1 MGDGQFFPKISF
13 FNKYLSIE
21 PNFSRIHFAGKS
33 LVRTFQKFF
42 LWIDGLCRWEL
53 CVISWVKWR
62 FLIVLYLLE
71 IREMVAYVILNHVSN
86 NHPPTDSED
95 SGEIVKQL
103 RIIITS
109 LKGMQFK
116 NRK

>member
-1 MGDGQFFPKISF
+1 
-13 FNKYLSIE
+13 
-21 PNFSRIHFAGKS
+21 
-33 LVRTFQKFF
+33 
-42 LWIDGLCRWEL
+42 
-53 CVISWVKWR
+53 
-62 FLIVLYLLE
+62 VLYLLE

-86 NHPPTDSED
+86 THPPIESED

-109 LKGMQFK
+109 LKGMQLK

>member
-1 MGDGQFFPKISF
+1 MPLGTVCHLLQYK
-13 FNKYLSIE
+13 
-21 PNFSRIHFAGKS
+21 
-33 LVRTFQKFF
+33 
-42 LWIDGLCRWEL
+42 LC
-53 CVISWVKWR
+53 S

-71 IREMVAYVILNHVSN
+71 IREMVGVAYVILNHVSN
-86 NHPPTDSED
+86 THPTTESED

-116 NRK
+116 DRGTVQYVWLTLFDSKQ

>member
-1 MGDGQFFPKISF
+1 MDCAGGNCVSSPVQY
-13 FNKYLSIE
+13 NKS
-21 PNFSRIHFAGKS
+21 
-33 LVRTFQKFF
+33 
-42 LWIDGLCRWEL
+42 
-53 CVISWVKWR
+53 

-86 NHPPTDSED
+86 THPTTESED

-109 LKGMQFK
+109 LKGTYAT
-116 NRK
+116 